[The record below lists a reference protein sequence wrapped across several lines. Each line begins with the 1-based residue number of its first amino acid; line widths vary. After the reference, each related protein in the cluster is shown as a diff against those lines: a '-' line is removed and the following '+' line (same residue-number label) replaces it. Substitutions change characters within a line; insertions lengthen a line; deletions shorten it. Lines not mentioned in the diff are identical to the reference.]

1 MSRSPV
7 SKIPLFSVK
16 VQERGTVRDIKEIVA
31 RVSGLPSCLNG
42 QIVDLGRDVKGII
55 MGYDAEDVLVLILGD
70 RNKLRIGSEV
80 TGISEP
86 FTMPVGDAFLGRMV
100 TALGEPCDQGEPVTG
115 TERVP
120 VFQDSAPIIHHAPMK
135 RFMETG
141 TKVVDALIP
150 LARGQRQLI
159 LGDRMT
165 GKTAVA
171 VDAILHQRDTDMLS
185 IYCAIGKSLSAL
197 GKVTTVLDS
206 YGALDHTI
214 MMVATDNTPV
224 GEQYIIPYAAAS
236 MGRYFANKGRDVLMV
251 FDDLTKH
258 AWAYRQLSL
267 LLDRPPGREAYP
279 GDIFY
284 VQTQLME
291 RAGCFNERSGGGS
304 MTFLAIAET
313 LHGDLSGYIPSNLSS
328 MCDGQIYLNASRFA
342 EGHRPAIDVLLSN
355 SIPGGRAQPPVI
367 QALSRGIRAE
377 YVRYMETVRLS
388 RLQSELT
395 AETAKLIRR
404 GEAISAFWQQPEHQP
419 GGLTETALL
428 LYALRQGRLD
438 NMSRERRRLFL
449 REAHALD
456 AVRDPALIEAVA
468 TRSGLDEDIIQRF
481 DALLADLP
489 ESDEAGET
497 IAAAA
502 AETGSET

>member
-1 MSRSPV
+1 MSKLPV

-16 VQERGTVRDIKEIVA
+16 IEEKGKVRDIKEIVA
-31 RVSGLPSCLNG
+31 RVSGLPNCLNG

-55 MGYDAEDVLVLILGD
+55 MGFDADDVMVLVLGD
-70 RNKLRIGSEV
+70 RSKLRIGSDV
-80 TGISEP
+80 SGVSET
-86 FTMPVGDAFLGRMV
+86 FTMPAGDAFLGRMV
-100 TALGEPCDQGEPVTG
+100 TALGEPCDKGDPVVATD
-115 TERVP
+115 RVP

-171 VDAILHQRDTDMLS
+171 VDAILHQRHKDVIC

-197 GKVTTVLDS
+197 GKVTTVLDTE
-206 YGALDHTI
+206 GALDHTI

-236 MGRYFANKGRDVLMV
+236 MGRYFATKGRDVLVV

-284 VQTQLME
+284 IQTQLME
-291 RAGCFNERSGGGS
+291 RAGCFNELSGGGS
-304 MTFLAIAET
+304 MTFLGLTET
-313 LHGDLSGYIPSNLSS
+313 LHGDLAGYIPSNLSS
-328 MCDGQIYLNASRFA
+328 MCDGQIYLNASLFA
-342 EGHRPAIDVLLSN
+342 EGQRPAIDVLLSN
-355 SIPGGRAQPPVI
+355 SIVGARAQPPVI
-367 QALSRGIRAE
+367 RLLSRGVRAE
-377 YVRYMETVRLS
+377 FVRYMETVRLS
-388 RLQSELT
+388 RLQTELT
-395 AETAKLIRR
+395 AETAKLVRR
-404 GEAISAFWQQPEHQP
+404 GEAISAFWQQAEHQP

-428 LYALRQGRLD
+428 LYALHQGRLD
-438 NMSRERRRLFL
+438 NMSQARRRLFM
-449 REAHALD
+449 REAHELE
-456 AVRDPALIEAVA
+456 AVRDPELIEAVA
-468 TRSGLDEDIIQRF
+468 TQPELSDDLKKRF
-481 DALLADLP
+481 EALLAVLP
-489 ESDEAGET
+489 QSDEVGEELPAAEQGET
-497 IAAAA
+497 
-502 AETGSET
+502 